1 MNGLGQTQ
9 IRHGFGQTTS
19 SVGNAALVLVGTI
32 AAFTVGGVV
41 NAATDGYFH
50 GREKKKGITY
60 KTIAKRNAALGGAI
74 GAIAAG
80 LLLANSN

>member
-1 MNGLGQTQ
+1 MMAQTQ
-9 IRHGFGQTTS
+9 MGYRFGQTTS
-19 SVGNAALVLVGTI
+19 SVGNAALVLAGTI

-50 GREKKKGITY
+50 GREKKKGVTY

-80 LLLANSN
+80 LLLANQN